1 MVGLNEKG
9 WEIGIYSEK
18 HTGTYISKSLLRGE
32 IWDIRYLKSN
42 QTILY
47 YENIYTMILSFQ

>member
-9 WEIGIYSEK
+9 WEIGIYFEK